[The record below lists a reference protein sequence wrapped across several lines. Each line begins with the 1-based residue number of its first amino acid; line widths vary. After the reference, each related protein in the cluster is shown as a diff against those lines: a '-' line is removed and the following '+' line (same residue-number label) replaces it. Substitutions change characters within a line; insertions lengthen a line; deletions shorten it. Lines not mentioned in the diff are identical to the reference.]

1 MQILTIATLSIA
13 AALAIAA
20 PAQAQTQTVM
30 TDASF
35 ADMRTA
41 AESLES
47 VFVGESKADADAP
60 YIEMKSPDGLHYVFY
75 GLECTGAGAAK
86 RCSGINLS
94 LTFNLKSD
102 AAAEEA
108 AGLIDYAALSD
119 YTEGKDLNLTR
130 YLILDGGITA
140 ANLSANVEVFTRLGN
155 KAWDLL
161 TEEGLFP
168 DS

>member
-1 MQILTIATLSIA
+1 MQILTIAELSTA

-20 PAQAQTQTVM
+20 PAQAQAVM
-30 TDASF
+30 TDASV
-35 ADMRTA
+35 ADMRSV
-41 AESLES
+41 AESLKS
-47 VFVGESKADADAP
+47 VFVGQSEADADTP
-60 YIEMKSPDGLHYVFY
+60 YIEMKSADGLHYVFY

-108 AGLIDYAALSD
+108 AGLVDYAALSE

-130 YLILDGGITA
+130 YLILDGGVTRTNI
-140 ANLSANVEVFTRLGN
+140 SENVRVFTTLGN
-155 KAWDLL
+155 NAWDLL
-161 TEEGLFP
+161 TEKGLFP